1 MARTADRYK
10 WTVLALF
17 WLAYFFN
24 QADRQVLFSVFPL
37 VKGELSLSDVQLGLL
52 GSSFFWVYALLVPV
66 AGGLGDAFSRRKI
79 IVLALLTWSVATAC
93 SGFAGGL
100 VMLVIFRALTGG
112 AEAFYYP
119 AANSI
124 ISDYHDGSTRA
135 LAMGI
140 HQTSVY
146 FGIVASGALAG
157 YVGQKYGWRTAF
169 IAFGTAGLAL
179 TLLAWK
185 TLREPARGLSDRAA
199 LSAPQ
204 RLAGPSWR
212 ARIADSFRR
221 PTALALMGAFMGFKL
236 VDAAYLTWMPTLLY
250 RKFELSLAAAGFHAT
265 FWHHVGAALGVLAG
279 GRAADLWSSRTVL
292 SRPLIQLIGLL
303 GGAPFIF
310 LLGWSDSTLVVYTSL
325 GLFGLFRG
333 LYDSN
338 LFASLY
344 EVVLPESRAT
354 ATGMMLCVPWIGA
367 GLAPLVVGWLTRHV
381 TLGTA
386 LASTAIFYVL
396 AGLLILAACLF
407 WFRRDAALMRQALLG
422 QGGCQ
427 HALSR

>member
-1 MARTADRYK
+1 MTRTTDRYK
-10 WTVLALF
+10 WLILALF

-37 VKGELSLSDVQLGLL
+37 VKGELALSDVQLGLL

-66 AGGLGDAFSRRKI
+66 AGGLGDVFSRRKI
-79 IVLALLTWSVATAC
+79 IALALLTWSMATAC
-93 SGFAGGL
+93 SALAGGL
-100 VMLVIFRALTGG
+100 VMLVVFRALTGG

-124 ISDYHDGSTRA
+124 ISDYHGGGTRA

-157 YVGQKYGWRTAF
+157 YVGQQYGWRTAF
-169 IAFGTAGLAL
+169 LAFGAAGLVL
-179 TLLAWK
+179 TVVVWK
-185 TLREPARGLSDRAA
+185 TLREPVRGFADRAA
-199 LSAPQ
+199 LVTPAATVAPD
-204 RLAGPSWR
+204 WR
-212 ARIADSFRR
+212 ARVADSFRR

-250 RKFELSLAAAGFHAT
+250 RKFDLSLAAAGFHAT
-265 FWHHVGAALGVLAG
+265 FWHHVGAAAGVLAG
-279 GRAADLWSSRTVL
+279 GRVADRWSSRTVL
-292 SRPLIQLIGLL
+292 GRPLIQLIGLL

-310 LLGWSDSTLVVYTSL
+310 LLGWSDSTPVVYASL

-344 EVVLPESRAT
+344 EVVPPESRAT

-367 GLAPLVVGWLTRHV
+367 GMAPLVVGWLTRHI
-381 TLGTA
+381 TLGAA
-386 LASTAIFYVL
+386 LASTAVFYVL

-407 WFRRDAALMRQALLG
+407 WFRRDAALMRQSLLG
-422 QGGCQ
+422 QGESATC
-427 HALSR
+427 A